1 VNLLLTSQLKGGPLT
16 VVKESMDRKDLKLNK
31 VWLLPFVKKSPDRV
45 PSAFFVADVFMAMD
59 VILNGKLLRPV
70 PGKGDSKVL
79 LALAEAQRV
88 KSLFSY
94 LRYLWRATPVARDHD
109 IDELKK
115 CLTAK
120 LDDNTQS
127 EPENSPAERD
137 GEESEE
143 EAAGLDAGSDDHT
156 QSKPQDNVAECA
168 GKEGEEEAAGLDSE
182 PEVHL

>member
-1 VNLLLTSQLKGGPLT
+1 LKGGPLT

-31 VWLLPFVKKSPDRV
+31 VWLFPFVKKIPDRV

-59 VILNGKLLRPV
+59 AILNGKLLRPV

-94 LRYLWRATPVARDHD
+94 LRYLWRASPVARDHD
-109 IDELKK
+109 IHELKE

-127 EPENSPAERD
+127 EPEDSLAERD

-143 EAAGLDAGSDDHT
+143 EAAGLDAEPEVHGSDDHT
-156 QSKPQDNVAECA
+156 QSEPQDNVAECD
-168 GKEGEEEAAGLDSE
+168 GEEGEEEAAGLDSE